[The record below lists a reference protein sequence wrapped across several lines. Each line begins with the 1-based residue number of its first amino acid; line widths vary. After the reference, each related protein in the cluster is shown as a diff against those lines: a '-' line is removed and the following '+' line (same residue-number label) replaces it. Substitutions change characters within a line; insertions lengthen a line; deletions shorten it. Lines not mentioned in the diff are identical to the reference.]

1 MASRL
6 YAATKQFGF
15 NFLISQSLHDVL
27 TPEMQ
32 GFCRKIDQVTKKG
45 SNKAIHLY
53 TVDMNL
59 DNLTAPQDK
68 LVKYS
73 NIPDYQ
79 PDIELKQD
87 INMQFS
93 KPEEMKN

>member
-1 MASRL
+1 
-6 YAATKQFGF
+6 
-15 NFLISQSLHDVL
+15 
-27 TPEMQ
+27 
-32 GFCRKIDQVTKKG
+32 
-45 SNKAIHLY
+45 
-53 TVDMNL
+53 MNL
-59 DNLTAPQDK
+59 DNLTAPQNK

-87 INMQFS
+87 INMQFL